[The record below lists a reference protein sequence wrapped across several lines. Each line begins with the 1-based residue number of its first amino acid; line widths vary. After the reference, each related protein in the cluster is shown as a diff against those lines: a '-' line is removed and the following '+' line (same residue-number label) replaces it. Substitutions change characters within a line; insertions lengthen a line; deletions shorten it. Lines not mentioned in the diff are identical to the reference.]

1 MRRDTDKGG
10 KERDGR
16 NGEREERRKDK
27 TIQVKNGDELF
38 WLEQKWTK
46 NCWTLFLGKKI
57 PSLKLPFPDQYSCSI
72 VAFRTMLGEM
82 KLLLHLPSL
91 ITKTYPKGKL
101 VL

>member
-38 WLEQKWTK
+38 WLEQKRTK
-46 NCWTLFLGKKI
+46 
-57 PSLKLPFPDQYSCSI
+57 I
-72 VAFRTMLGEM
+72 VGNYF
-82 KLLLHLPSL
+82 
-91 ITKTYPKGKL
+91 
-101 VL
+101 